1 MHYSILVAS
10 SLALGAFARP
20 HIEERARRY
29 RVITETAIETV
40 TILVTVTV
48 DINLPTGDSASISV
62 DATPTLSS
70 TSTSSSQSGIAA
82 PGAGSDSITT
92 TITIGTPSVYSS
104 SAAMS
109 LIGLP
114 TMGTPTSSVSSIASS
129 VVLPGSSSIA
139 SSVSSASPSPT
150 SSSPSITVGPS
161 HISGPSQ
168 ASLSSGPDYTAAVL
182 YHHNAA
188 RANHGAGEMT
198 WCPDCETAARTTAE
212 LCIFEHSIPAG
223 VNQGQNLFTVSGD
236 AFNVTAGITESWYK
250 AELPFM
256 DGYYGM
262 ANIPDD
268 VFHKVGH
275 FTQVVWIDST
285 SVGCVSQDCTGRM
298 IVNGA
303 SSNLDKFTVC
313 NYDPAGNVNDGYGLN
328 VLPPIS
334 NNLGRWDD

>member
-1 MHYSILVAS
+1 MRVSILVAS

-20 HIEERARRY
+20 HLDERARRY

-48 DINLPTGDSASISV
+48 DINLPTASFSV
-62 DATPTLSS
+62 DATPTLSG
-70 TSTSSSQSGIAA
+70 TPGSSSQSGIAA
-82 PGAGSDSITT
+82 PDAGSITT
-92 TITIGTPSVYSS
+92 TITIGSFSVASS

-109 LIGLP
+109 LIGQP
-114 TMGTPTSSVSSIASS
+114 TMATPTSSVSSIGVSII
-129 VVLPGSSSIA
+129 LPAPSSIA
-139 SSVSSASPSPT
+139 SSASTSLSSIA
-150 SSSPSITVGPS
+150 PSITVGPS
-161 HISGPSQ
+161 HISGPNQ

-188 RANHGAGEMT
+188 RANHGAGMMN
-198 WCPDCETAARTTAE
+198 WCSDCETAARTTAE

-236 AFNVTAGITESWYK
+236 SFNVTAGITESWYK

-256 DGYYGM
+256 NGYFGM